1 MVTGVTGNP
10 CGGETF
16 HFWKVHPLP
25 PGRDLRCRRSV
36 WCGWRFLWGRN
47 LPFIE
52 GLSSPS
58 WWRHLVWIFGEV
70 RWVLRGSAVSVAEE
84 CGGVVEKCGR
94 SCGKVRQELRRGAAV
109 MEKCGR
115 SCGKVR
121 RFLWSVLQCCG
132 VRFSPS
138 RFLHP
143 LLAPRWN
150 HLVTVRYGPMAW
162 SSSSGSM
169 HRWSG
174 RLSGWFP
181 GLWL

>member
-1 MVTGVTGNP
+1 MWSLW
-10 CGGETF
+10 CDQ
-16 HFWKVHPLP
+16 K
-25 PGRDLRCRRSV
+25 SV
-36 WCGWRFLWGRN
+36 WRRN
-47 LPFIE
+47 LPFLE
-52 GLSSPS
+52 GLSTPS
-58 WWRHLVWIFGEV
+58 WQRSSVRMFGVVWLETSVGEKPSIYRRSVFSFLVETFSMDFWGGAVGIVGKCGEC
-70 RWVLRGSAVSVAEE
+70 
-84 CGGVVEKCGR
+84 CGGVRR

-109 MEKCGR
+109 VEKCGR

-169 HRWSG
+169 HWWSG